1 MRRSQNVLISTNQDS
16 GYLQFYFQN
25 DAIFATDADLGIN
38 AEVIYSIVG
47 SGSEQ
52 FVIDKTTAVLKT
64 RVSPWPILDYET
76 TLSYTFN
83 VIATDQTGNGLQSMV
98 PITIHLVDENDNSP
112 QFVPKI
118 LHLTI
123 PESTAVGDVIGS
135 VQATDP
141 DPGLNGH
148 VTYSIIS
155 GANGMFEVGKN
166 NGTLRVLDGL
176 DREQED
182 EYRINVLAFDG
193 NLNPKEGFGLVI
205 IMILDDN
212 DNRPVFE
219 ELEYAVS
226 VSEGVL
232 IGYEVIRVKA
242 VDADLGMNSNVTYH
256 VEHKVFRVHN
266 ITGVITT
273 KTALDRETVGSYSLK
288 VTARDTLGLESDVT
302 VNILVDD
309 INDNAPYFPRS
320 DFYRSD
326 ITEATSV
333 GSMLLK
339 IVAYDEDLGKN
350 AVVQYSLAHNVGDL
364 FEIDSDT
371 GILRFDFY

>member
-1 MRRSQNVLISTNQDS
+1 MYLFPRTKIVDI
-16 GYLQFYFQN
+16 YLQLYFQN

-38 AEVIYSIVG
+38 AEVIYSIAG

-166 NGTLRVLDGL
+166 NGTIRVLDGL
-176 DREQED
+176 DREQQD

-226 VSEGVL
+226 VSERVL

-256 VEHKVFRVHN
+256 VEHKVFRVDN
-266 ITGVITT
+266 ITGVVTT
-273 KTALDRETVGSYSLK
+273 KTVLDRETVGSYSLK

-350 AVVQYSLAHNVGDL
+350 ALVQYSLAHNVGGL

-371 GILRFDFY
+371 GILRFDFYKRI

>member
-1 MRRSQNVLISTNQDS
+1 MYLFPRTKIVYI
-16 GYLQFYFQN
+16 YLQLYFQN

-112 QFVPKI
+112 QFAPKI

-166 NGTLRVLDGL
+166 NGTIRVLDGL

-182 EYRINVLAFDG
+182 EYRISVLAFDG

-226 VSEGVL
+226 VSERVL

-256 VEHKVFRVHN
+256 VEHKVFRVDN
-266 ITGVITT
+266 ITGVVTT
-273 KTALDRETVGSYSLK
+273 KTVLDRETVGSYSLK

-350 AVVQYSLAHNVGDL
+350 AAVQYSLAHNVGDL

-371 GILRFDFY
+371 GILRFDFYKRI